1 MVVGYLRVS
10 TGKQHPVNQ
19 KDEIERLSQT
29 PQIEICKNEK
39 WKEKVF
45 PKG

>member
-1 MVVGYLRVS
+1 MIDKSQRG
-10 TGKQHPVNQ
+10 